1 MGKKIKEML
10 GKKNNLIIIL
20 LFGVLLLVIA
30 IPVKDGDQGT
40 DGGQS
45 GVRQSGLRSSDPGQQ
60 TGAGGAGQQSDT
72 QDYCTYM
79 EKKLEEALSQMDGAG
94 KVRVIISLRSS
105 EEKIVEKDHPVTRSG
120 TSETDSQGG
129 TREVNSVDSG
139 ETTIYSSGSGVSQPY
154 VVKTMLPEIEGVIV
168 LAQGAGTGN
177 VSRNISDAI
186 QVLFGIEAHRIRVVK
201 MEQEP

>member
-1 MGKKIKEML
+1 MEKKIKELL
-10 GKKNNLIIIL
+10 GKKNNLIVIL
-20 LFGVLLLVIA
+20 LLGVLLLVIA
-30 IPVKDGDQGT
+30 IPVNDKDKET
-40 DGGQS
+40 D
-45 GVRQSGLRSSDPGQQ
+45 
-60 TGAGGAGQQSDT
+60 GQQSGPWSGGTDRQSKESGPERQSEA

-79 EKKLEEALSQMDGAG
+79 ERKLEEALSQMDGAG

-105 EEKIVEKDHPVTRSG
+105 EEKIVEKDHPITRSG

-129 TREVNSVDSG
+129 TREVSSVDSG
-139 ETTIYSSGSGVSQPY
+139 ETTIYSSDSGASQPY

-177 VSRNISDAI
+177 VSKNISDAI

-201 MEQEP
+201 MEAGN

>member
-1 MGKKIKEML
+1 MVGEKIRELL
-10 GKKNNLIIIL
+10 GKKNNLIVIL

-30 IPVKDGDQGT
+30 IPVKDENKET
-40 DGGQS
+40 DTQ
-45 GVRQSGLRSSDPGQQ
+45 QSGLWSSDPDLQ
-60 TGAGGAGQQSDT
+60 TGESVAGQPPET
-72 QDYCTYM
+72 QEYCTYM
-79 EKKLEEALSQMDGAG
+79 ERKLEEALSQMDGAG

-105 EEKIVEKDHPVTRSG
+105 EEKIVEKDHPITRSG

-129 TREVNSVDSG
+129 TREVSSVDSG
-139 ETTIYSSGSGVSQPY
+139 ETTIYSSDAGVSQPY

-177 VSRNISDAI
+177 VSKNISDVI

-201 MEQEP
+201 MDPES